1 MKKRR
6 NLWLMVVVSCLIATA
21 SFSSGKED
29 MAGIFPEIPGMSKI
43 RKPEIYSSQ
52 FV

>member
-1 MKKRR
+1 MKKSR
-6 NLWLMVVVSCLIATA
+6 NLWLMIVIGCLITPA
-21 SFSSGKED
+21 SPSSGKED
-29 MAGIFPEIPGMSKI
+29 MTGIFPEIPGMSKI